1 MTAFPKPQ
9 RWKSK
14 KYRDAARDQDCT
26 MRLPGCQNNT
36 ETTVL
41 AHRNGAGMGT
51 KASDHDAADM
61 CQFCHDRYDGRARAS
76 MEGGREF
83 SASYLGVY
91 FNRARLET
99 IINRIERGVI
109 R

>member
-1 MTAFPKPQ
+1 MIGFPKKT

-41 AHRNGAGMGT
+41 AHRNGAGMAT
-51 KASDHDAADM
+51 KHSDHDAADM
-61 CQFCHDRYDGRARAS
+61 CQYCHDCFDGRS
-76 MEGGREF
+76 NIEGMGREDTMVTAGANF
-83 SASYLGVY
+83 K
-91 FNRARLET
+91 RARLAT
-99 IINRIERGVI
+99 IINRIERGI
-109 R
+109 IK

>member
-1 MTAFPKPQ
+1 MTAFPKPK

-14 KYRDAARDQDCT
+14 KYRDAARGQDCT

-61 CQFCHDRYDGRARAS
+61 CAHCHALFDRPDKWPIDSLSMAYRFESARI
-76 MEGGREF
+76 
-83 SASYLGVY
+83 
-91 FNRARLET
+91 ET
-99 IINRIERGVI
+99 IINRIERGI
-109 R
+109 IK

>member
-1 MTAFPKPQ
+1 MTAFPKPK

-14 KYRDAARDQDCT
+14 KYRDAARNQDCT
-26 MRLPGCQNNT
+26 IRLPGCQNDT

-51 KASDHDAADM
+51 KASDHDAADL
-61 CQFCHDRYDGRARAS
+61 CQYCHDIYDRRNKAG
-76 MEGGREF
+76 EH
-83 SASYLGVY
+83 LGDRRFIEQK

-99 IINRIERGVI
+99 IINRIERGI
-109 R
+109 IK